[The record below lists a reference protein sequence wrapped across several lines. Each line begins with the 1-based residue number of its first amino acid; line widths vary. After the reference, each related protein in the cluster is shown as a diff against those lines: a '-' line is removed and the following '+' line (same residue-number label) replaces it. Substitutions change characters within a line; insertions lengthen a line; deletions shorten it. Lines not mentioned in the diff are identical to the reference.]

1 LNFAISLTL
10 GHSTLSLDRRTNRT
24 ESLKFMCSL
33 ENGMFIELIRN
44 EQDKRIV
51 MAYFKRRIDSLIF
64 ANEEF

>member
-1 LNFAISLTL
+1 M
-10 GHSTLSLDRRTNRT
+10 DRRTNRT